1 MSKRARIV
9 RSRTLRSL
17 RNRNYRLFITGH
29 AVSAVGTWMQR
40 VAQDWLVL
48 ELTDSAVAVGIATAL
63 QFVPILLF
71 GLWAGVLVDRVNRR
85 RIIVC
90 TQAASALLAA
100 VLAVVVLA
108 GVVELWMVFALAL
121 GLGGVTVFDNPAR
134 HAFIAELVGPDDY
147 VNGQALASTVHN
159 TGRLLGPALAGSV
172 IALSGTGVAFAVN
185 AASFLAVLWGLALLD
200 VEQLRRPPVIRT
212 PARGQMWEGLRYV
225 YHHRELRACMILVA
239 VIALLGQNFR
249 VILPVLARDTFHGG
263 PEVYGWLTSAL
274 GLGAVLG
281 ALVAASRSRAT
292 AWGLL
297 LAAAG
302 FGMLNLAVAVSPALW
317 VAMAAVVTVGFA
329 NIMFNTLARTLLQ
342 LGTDPGMHGR
352 VMALHGFVFLGTTPI
367 GAPLLGWV
375 CELAGARVGLVVAGA
390 PALLAAGLLTPE
402 LRRLRGLMRP
412 PPPPTRRTRL
422 QNRG

>member
-1 MSKRARIV
+1 MSQRAPTV

-17 RNRNYRLFITGH
+17 QYRNYRLFISGH
-29 AVSAVGTWMQR
+29 AVSVVGTWMQR

-71 GLWAGVLVDRVNRR
+71 GLWAGVLVDRVDRR
-85 RIIVC
+85 RLILC

-100 VLAVVVLA
+100 VLAVVVLT

-159 TGRLLGPALAGSV
+159 TGRLVGPALAGTL
-172 IALSGTGVAFAVN
+172 IAVSGAGIAFAVN
-185 AASFLAVLWGLALLD
+185 AASFLAVLWVLVLLD
-200 VEQLRRPPVIRT
+200 VQQLRRPPLQRV

-225 YHHRELRACMILVA
+225 YDHRELRSCMMLVA

-249 VILPVLARDTFHGG
+249 VILPVLARDTFEGG

-297 LAAAG
+297 LAATS
-302 FGMLNLAVAVSPALW
+302 FGLLNLAVAVSPVLW
-317 VAMAAVVTVGFA
+317 VAMAAVVSVGFA
-329 NIMFNTLARTLLQ
+329 NIIFNTLARTLLQ

-375 CELAGARVGLVVAGA
+375 CELAGARAGLVVAGA
-390 PALLAAGLLTPE
+390 PALLAAGLLAPG
-402 LRRLRGLMRP
+402 LRRLRER
-412 PPPPTRRTRL
+412 
-422 QNRG
+422 